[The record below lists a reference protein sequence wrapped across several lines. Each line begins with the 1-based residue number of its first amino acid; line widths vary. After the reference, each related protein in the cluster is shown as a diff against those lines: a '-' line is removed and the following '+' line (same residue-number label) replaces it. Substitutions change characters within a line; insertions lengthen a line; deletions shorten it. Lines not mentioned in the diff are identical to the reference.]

1 MWGKCLIPKSQK
13 KLLPPV
19 YKSPGS
25 GKGSSKIALTVFGPF
40 NNFYLAEKN
49 GQGPQYWERTHYGI
63 KDCSVL
69 TRES

>member
-1 MWGKCLIPKSQK
+1 MRKCLIPKSQK

-25 GKGSSKIALTVFGPF
+25 GKVSNKIALTVFVPF
-40 NNFYLAEKN
+40 NNFHLAEKN
-49 GQGPQYWERTHYGI
+49 DQGSQYWKRTHYGI
-63 KDCSVL
+63 KDYSVL